1 MLGSILGTIWTRQ
14 AGRPVTVIFQN
25 VISLDGIL
33 SLQRTTDFEIVSLA
47 SCLSLFVGMLSVC
60 NREEIPLDNVKKM
73 E

>member
-1 MLGSILGTIWTRQ
+1 M
-14 AGRPVTVIFQN
+14 IFQN

-47 SCLSLFVGMLSVC
+47 SCLSLFVGMHSVC

>member
-1 MLGSILGTIWTRQ
+1 M
-14 AGRPVTVIFQN
+14 IFQN